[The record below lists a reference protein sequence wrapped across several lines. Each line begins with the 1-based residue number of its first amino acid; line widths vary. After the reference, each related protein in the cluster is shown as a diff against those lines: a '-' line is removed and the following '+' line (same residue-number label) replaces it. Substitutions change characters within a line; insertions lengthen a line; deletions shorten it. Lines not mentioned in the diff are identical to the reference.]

1 VAPEARGLDSA
12 EASRRLARVGPNEI
26 RRRRGPRLLRRLL
39 AQFTHLMAGLLWAAA
54 GIAWFAGLGELA
66 VAIVAVNLVN
76 GAFSFWQEYRA
87 ERATAALT
95 RLIPLQAR
103 VVRDGVE
110 RSVPAEELVPGDLLL
125 LAEGD
130 RISADARLLESA
142 SLQVDESLLTGES
155 EPVAKDPA
163 AAPDLHAG
171 TSVASGHGTALVVET
186 GMRTRLGQVAHLTE
200 AVQEVPSPLQL
211 EMAHVTRTVTLVAVG
226 FGLAFGGLAL
236 LATPM
241 AREQAFVFALGM
253 IVAFVPEGLLPTVTM
268 ALALGVQRM
277 ARRRALVKRLSAVE
291 TLGCTT
297 VICTDKTGTLTRNQM
312 TVRAIWLAGGERAVS
327 GGGLEPGG
335 AIEGP
340 PDEDRQ
346 RLLLAAAACG
356 NARLAEDAEGRL
368 RALGDP
374 TEAALLV
381 LAAKGGVTRE
391 AAEARLPRVGEL
403 AFDASRR
410 RMTTLHRVPGG
421 GLAFTKGAP
430 EALLLRCRWLR
441 SGGALVPF
449 DAERREQTR
458 AWIEAHA
465 RQGHRVL
472 ALAQRTL
479 PEEAARGAEGV
490 ERDLELLGLAAL
502 LDPPRPDAAEAV
514 ARCRSAGIRVVMITG
529 DHALTAER
537 IGRDVGLWSGE
548 PPRIVEGPEL
558 EAMSEDELCEA
569 LAREVLFARAS
580 PEHKLRVVRSLQ
592 AAGHVVAVTGD
603 GVNDAPALEQADIGV
618 AMGASGT
625 DVARE
630 AADIVLADDHFASIV
645 NAVEEGRAVYANIRR
660 FTTYIFTSNAP
671 EAVPFLVHAF
681 SGGRVPLALGI
692 MQILAVDLGTDLVPA
707 LALGAEPA
715 EPGVMERPPRRRG
728 EHLISGRLL
737 LRAYGWLGPI
747 QAAAAMAGFFV
758 TWSAAGFA
766 GRWLELPAEGEA
778 YRAATSATLAVVV
791 ATQIGNLFA
800 QRSRRVGL
808 RAGLR
813 ANPLLL
819 AGVASEFAL
828 LLAIVHLPPLQRV
841 FGTAPPPALSW
852 AFAAASAPLLW
863 VAEEA
868 RVRWLRRRAQR
879 PRARAATRAA

>member
-1 VAPEARGLDSA
+1 VVSETRGLDSA
-12 EASRRLARVGPNEI
+12 EARLRLARHGPNRI

-39 AQFTHLMAGLLWAAA
+39 AQFTHLLAGLLWAAG
-54 GIAWFAGLGELA
+54 GIAWIAGLGELA
-66 VAIVAVNLVN
+66 VAICAVNLVN
-76 GAFSFWQEYRA
+76 GVFSFWQEYRA
-87 ERATAALT
+87 ERATAALS

-103 VVRDGVE
+103 VVRDGAE

-142 SLQVDESLLTGES
+142 SLQVDESLLSGES
-155 EPVAKDPA
+155 EPVAKHPA
-163 AAPDLHAG
+163 ADPELHAG
-171 TSVASGHGTALVVET
+171 TSVASGHGVALVVAT
-186 GMRTRLGQVAHLTE
+186 GMGTRLGQVAHLTE
-200 AVQEVPSPLQL
+200 TVQEMPSPLQL

-226 FGLAFGGLAL
+226 FGLAFGALAVL
-236 LATPM
+236 TTPM
-241 AREQAFVFALGM
+241 APDQAFVFALGM

-297 VICTDKTGTLTRNQM
+297 VICTDKTGTLTQNQM
-312 TVRAIWLAGGERAVS
+312 TVRAIWLAAGERTVTGA
-327 GGGLEPGG
+327 GFEPGG
-335 AIEGP
+335 AIGGP
-340 PDEDRQ
+340 ADADRES
-346 RLLLAAAACG
+346 LLLAAAACG
-356 NARLAEDAEGRL
+356 NARLAEDGGSGRL

-421 GLAFTKGAP
+421 RLALTKGAP
-430 EALLLRCRWLR
+430 EVLLPRCRWLR
-441 SGGALVPF
+441 SAGAPVPF
-449 DAERREQTR
+449 DAARREQAR

-479 PEEAARGAEGV
+479 PEEARGADGV

-514 ARCRSAGIRVVMITG
+514 ARCRGAGIRIVMITG

-558 EAMSEDELCEA
+558 EAMSEGELRDA
-569 LAREVLFARAS
+569 LAREVLFARVG

-592 AAGHVVAVTGD
+592 ASGHVVAVTGD
-603 GVNDAPALEQADIGV
+603 GVNDAPALRQADIGV

-630 AADIVLADDHFASIV
+630 AADVVLADDHFASIV

-671 EAVPFLVHAF
+671 EAVPFLVHAL
-681 SGGRVPLALGI
+681 SGGRFPLALNI

-707 LALGAEPA
+707 LALGAEPT
-715 EPGVMERPPRRRG
+715 EPGVMDRPPRRRG
-728 EHLISGRLL
+728 EHVITGRLL

-747 QAAAAMAGFFV
+747 QAAAAMAGFCV
-758 TWSAAGFA
+758 AWSAAGYA
-766 GRWLELPAEGEA
+766 GRWLDLPAEGGA

-800 QRSRRVGL
+800 QRSRRGRL
-808 RAGLR
+808 LAGLR

-819 AGVASEFAL
+819 AGVASEVVL

-841 FGTAPPPALSW
+841 FGTAPLPGPAW
-852 AFAAASAPLLW
+852 AFALATAPLLW
-863 VAEEA
+863 VADGL
-868 RVRWLRRRAQR
+868 RVRWLRRRAR
-879 PRARAATRAA
+879 RCGARAATRSA